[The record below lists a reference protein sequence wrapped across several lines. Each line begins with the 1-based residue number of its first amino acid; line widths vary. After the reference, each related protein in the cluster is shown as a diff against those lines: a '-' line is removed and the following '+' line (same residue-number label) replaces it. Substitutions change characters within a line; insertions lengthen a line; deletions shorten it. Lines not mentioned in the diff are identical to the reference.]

1 MRHQGMRG
9 IESHLNREPA
19 MALLATGDIALG
31 EIQIIE
37 DAVGVGPLPEQVV
50 VLEEVVVAEG
60 GVRDHQ
66 RLHGRGVF
74 FHQVRNAGRGID
86 HDLIGETHQPL
97 AIEGFVVGEALAER
111 PVLVE

>member
-1 MRHQGMRG
+1 MRRVERHFDRK
-9 IESHLNREPA
+9 PA

-31 EIQIIE
+31 EIEIIE

-50 VLEEVVVAEG
+50 VLEEMIVAEG

-74 FHQVRNAGRGID
+74 FHQVGNAG
-86 HDLIGETHQPL
+86 
-97 AIEGFVVGEALAER
+97 
-111 PVLVE
+111 